1 MRIAV
6 TGAGGFVG
14 PWVIRDVAAHGH
26 EAVGDRPGPDVTD
39 AAAVAAWL
47 DAARPDAVVHL
58 ASESSP
64 RRAAADPERALAINV
79 GGTRN
84 LLDAAIAMEHRPIVL
99 IAGSVEVYGAPEHL
113 PLTEDAPLHAAS
125 PYSLSKVGQ
134 EAAGLDAWARHSLP
148 VVVSRSFHHTGPGQL
163 PHFAVPGIAGRV
175 AAVAAGLS
183 DTLTTGN
190 LDVARDFLDVRD
202 VARAYRLLLEGVA
215 AGRVPGGTVVN
226 VCSGRSVSIRTIVEI
241 LCRLAGVVVAPV
253 TDPSLVRMGE
263 PPEIRGDPSRLVAL
277 TGWAPSISL
286 EETLAGVLDDARA
299 HLAAR

>member
-1 MRIAV
+1 M
-6 TGAGGFVG
+6 
-14 PWVIRDVAAHGH
+14 
-26 EAVGDRPGPDVTD
+26 
-39 AAAVAAWL
+39 
-47 DAARPDAVVHL
+47 
-58 ASESSP
+58 
-64 RRAAADPERALAINV
+64 
-79 GGTRN
+79 
-84 LLDAAIAMEHRPIVL
+84 
-99 IAGSVEVYGAPEHL
+99 
-113 PLTEDAPLHAAS
+113 
-125 PYSLSKVGQ
+125 
-134 EAAGLDAWARHSLP
+134 
-148 VVVSRSFHHTGPGQL
+148 
-163 PHFAVPGIAGRV
+163 PGIAGRV
-175 AAVAAGLS
+175 AAVAAGKS

-226 VCSGRSVSIRTIVEI
+226 VCSGRSVSIRTIVAI

-263 PPEIRGDPSRLVAL
+263 PPEIRGDPGRLVAL